1 MEDLIHPILT
11 MFINYE
17 LPLWENYY
25 KWLLFLAII
34 FIQFTLYP
42 INELFKRQIVAN
54 KMVGADYSVIGIP
67 HNAPFI
73 E

>member
-1 MEDLIHPILT
+1 MEDLIHPIFS
-11 MFINYE
+11 MFIDNE

-25 KWLLFLAII
+25 KWLFFVAII
-34 FIQFTLYP
+34 FIQFAVYP

-54 KMVGADYSVIGIP
+54 KMVGANNSVIGVS
-67 HNAPFI
+67 HDAPFD

>member
-1 MEDLIHPILT
+1 MEDLIHPILP
-11 MFINYE
+11 MFIDDE

-25 KWLLFLAII
+25 KWLLFVAII
-34 FIQFTLYP
+34 FIQFAVYP

-54 KMVGADYSVIGIP
+54 KMVGADYSVIGVS
-67 HNAPFI
+67 HNAPFD